1 MTIAIQ
7 EVITNPDITKIA
19 VVVTDQTEV
28 VTTQGDLGKSI
39 WEFEIWLTNFVL
51 MVWIWRVECKT
62 EWAKADQGEREFYF
76 ACEKKIA
83 SEKVQFFIWL
93 IHLENIL
100 HILKTGPSIP
110 WKHLSICRR
119 DNISYLSNCFFNSIC
134 FSFSKRDNEKSN
146 CTHFA
151 LSIALVY

>member
-19 VVVTDQTEV
+19 VVVIDQTEV
-28 VTTQGDLGKSI
+28 VTTREDLGKSI

-76 ACEKKIA
+76 ACERKVLPQKSPIFPTA
-83 SEKVQFFIWL
+83 DSPWTYFAHSE
-93 IHLENIL
+93 
-100 HILKTGPSIP
+100 
-110 WKHLSICRR
+110 
-119 DNISYLSNCFFNSIC
+119 NCF
-134 FSFSKRDNEKSN
+134 
-146 CTHFA
+146 
-151 LSIALVY
+151 

>member
-19 VVVTDQTEV
+19 VVATDQTEV
-28 VTTQGDLGKSI
+28 VTTREDLGKFI

-76 ACEKKIA
+76 ACEKKRLA
-83 SEKVQFFIWL
+83 SENFNF
-93 IHLENIL
+93 
-100 HILKTGPSIP
+100 
-110 WKHLSICRR
+110 
-119 DNISYLSNCFFNSIC
+119 SNG
-134 FSFSKRDNEKSN
+134 
-146 CTHFA
+146 
-151 LSIALVY
+151 